1 MIFVLF
7 LFFSTNSLL
16 FHGGFSMTSVIN
28 DGTLSIDCQ
37 AEVSDGVLRYTGTF
51 TRSVSLVA
59 GQNELDFIIDDI
71 ERINQEIKRNV
82 SVLALEAA
90 DRNIAGNHT
99 KNGRPS

>member
-1 MIFVLF
+1 
-7 LFFSTNSLL
+7 
-16 FHGGFSMTSVIN
+16 MTSVIN

-51 TRSVSLVA
+51 TRVVSLVA

-82 SVLALEAA
+82 SV
-90 DRNIAGNHT
+90 
-99 KNGRPS
+99 